1 MKNLIRFSLFTL
13 VLAFLGACSST
24 QQLSSAM
31 KVAKND
37 AFNYRVTQH
46 SNMGIKIMGQDMS
59 TVGKQET
66 DYAFKVT
73 EVASSGDFKTEVTI
87 DRVTFEQ
94 DVPSMGKINY
104 DSADKTANKN
114 SPMASLGEAVGKKFN
129 VSYTKEG
136 EITKTEGMQ
145 EIIGGLM
152 KGFNQ
157 PGAEQVLSSFG
168 TEGITATLKN
178 LSGIIKGN
186 PSIGSSWNTT
196 TDAKGIINMTLDQT
210 YTLKERK
217 NGQAIIAVTG
227 TAKTDPNEEGLEF
240 QGMQIS
246 YNLTGPI
253 TGTIIV
259 DEATGWAISSDVTPN
274 LSGKMTVKGSPLGN
288 MNVNA
293 NVKLGISAVRL

>member
-1 MKNLIRFSLFTL
+1 
-13 VLAFLGACSST
+13 
-24 QQLSSAM
+24 
-31 KVAKND
+31 
-37 AFNYRVTQH
+37 
-46 SNMGIKIMGQDMS
+46 MGIKIMGQDMS

-87 DRVTFEQ
+87 DRITFDQ
-94 DVPSMGKINY
+94 DVPSMGKIKY
-104 DSADKTANKN
+104 DSADKAGSKN

-129 VSYTKEG
+129 VSYSKEG

-145 EIIGGLM
+145 EIIGGLT
-152 KGFNQ
+152 KSFNQ
-157 PGAEQVLSSFG
+157 PGADQVLSSFG

-178 LSGIIKGN
+178 LSGIIKGK
-186 PSIGSSWNTT
+186 PSIGSSWNTK

-227 TAKTDPNEEGLEF
+227 TAKTDPTEEGLEF

-246 YNLTGPI
+246 YNLAGPI
-253 TGTIIV
+253 TGTIVV

-274 LSGKMTVKGSPLGN
+274 LSGKMTVKGSPIGD